1 MPKLDE
7 RIATLHERLQQLKAR
22 QQRIAARQ
30 KSLESRRH
38 RKEDTRRKILA
49 GAIVLAK
56 LDQGELDKVQFYRW
70 LDEAL
75 TRPDD
80 RALFDLATGELT
92 SSQAGGG

>member
-7 RIATLHERLQQLKAR
+7 RIATLQERLQQLKAQ
-22 QQRIAARQ
+22 QQRSAARQ
-30 KSLESRRH
+30 KTIESRRH

-56 LDQGELDKVQFYRW
+56 LDRGELDKAQFYRW
-70 LDEAL
+70 LNEAL

-80 RALFDLATGELT
+80 RALFDLSA
-92 SSQAGGG
+92 

>member
-7 RIATLHERLQQLKAR
+7 RIATLQERLQQLKAQ

-30 KSLESRRH
+30 KSMESRRQ
-38 RKEDTRRKILA
+38 RKEDTRRKILV
-49 GAIVLAK
+49 GAVL
-56 LDQGELDKVQFYRW
+56 LTRIEQGRFPKADLHAW

-80 RALFDLATGELT
+80 RALFGLSERSM
-92 SSQAGGG
+92 SS